1 MDHAASA
8 WLVVFTRPGGVAMVL
23 EPLSAFSV
31 ACNVLQIIELGSKVL
46 NNALDYRKAADGAL
60 TEHQDLR
67 NVLQS
72 LRNLNADL
80 RASMPKLGGS
90 NSLSTAENRLLEAN
104 AECLRLSNDFIDFLD
119 RLKIKNRHAM
129 LESIRMSIKT
139 LWYKEKME
147 AMENMLSKA
156 RDNLNV
162 AFLVYMNSKQATST
176 SQSEILRSTTRVEG
190 SILNAVNSSS
200 GSIRDEIRLLAEQLE
215 RTSLDATQNQTIL
228 QFAVSNR
235 DFLESLSDQLNSI
248 LSQHNDVQALT
259 EERQVADAQQKILD
273 SLHFPQVQ
281 ERRHQIHEAH
291 NETYRWI
298 LRPGLDQRR
307 RGDDMVAWLSSKM
320 ETRKIYWVCGKPG
333 SGKSTLMRFLD
344 DNISVRDHMF
354 PWAADC
360 TVLKAQWF
368 FWGPGNKL
376 QKSMDGL
383 LRSLLMQLL
392 EQTPNLVPQ
401 VVPLGKWRAA
411 RTSVNRTI
419 EWTESDLRYSLR
431 EYMLSVRKSS
441 KVFLLVDG
449 LDELEGTDEMRDEL
463 VDLLT
468 DLASLENVKI
478 CLSSRPWNV
487 FSDSF
492 SDIPQLRLE
501 DLTYDDISK
510 YVKSQ
515 LRSHK
520 RFQYLLRHD
529 RNNAES
535 LISTITRKAAGVFL
549 WVRLVVRELLK
560 GLRDGDG
567 VRAMWKTL
575 DGIPAD
581 LNEYFQRLMDSIS
594 PQNRLEASTY
604 LQITLHEER
613 DFVSL
618 HPHRLLDLSFTDEG
632 FPDFVLTKRYKFGGL
647 DLLDREGL
655 KFLIDST
662 ARRLNSRCMG
672 LLECLYE
679 PDDFL
684 IIDDSE
690 ISESNEARAPQRDI
704 VLEPSIYPHLFEG
717 RGLLRP
723 FMIKVEFFHRTCRD
737 FLLTPEIQSVLHQYT
752 NGPYDARMFL
762 LNARIAQMMALE
774 AAETGPNLSLGLA
787 SYLMS
792 VLSLPS
798 WKDTPSSITAAT
810 MIQPVIET
818 LFQNYEFSESSW
830 YIGSSCAGWQEER
843 SSFLTLAIDFDLNG
857 YIMAFMTPEQV
868 RNKRG
873 RPILDYILRPRF
885 AHSPETLNIGN
896 SAPNPEL
903 LNRVL
908 EYGANPNDV
917 FEGVSVWAL
926 FLSFV
931 ADWLA
936 IDGGNAFEKQA
947 YFNAIAI
954 LIRHGAASRLPR
966 SWLSGAGD
974 YQFNYDYIT
983 SDDISSEV
991 RFLERWRQ
999 VRLVMNAEGSRLSEP
1014 WYAIVDLLE
1023 TFAVQ
1028 FGPGVNDLK
1037 ALAQDRSKMS
1047 NEES

>member
-1 MDHAASA
+1 
-8 WLVVFTRPGGVAMVL
+8 MVL

-90 NSLSTAENRLLEAN
+90 NSLSTTENRLLEAN

-162 AFLVYMNSKQATST
+162 AFLV
-176 SQSEILRSTTRVEG
+176 
-190 SILNAVNSSS
+190 
-200 GSIRDEIRLLAEQLE
+200 LLAEQLE

-594 PQNRLEASTY
+594 P
-604 LQITLHEER
+604 
-613 DFVSL
+613 
-618 HPHRLLDLSFTDEG
+618 
-632 FPDFVLTKRYKFGGL
+632 
-647 DLLDREGL
+647 
-655 KFLIDST
+655 
-662 ARRLNSRCMG
+662 
-672 LLECLYE
+672 
-679 PDDFL
+679 
-684 IIDDSE
+684 
-690 ISESNEARAPQRDI
+690 
-704 VLEPSIYPHLFEG
+704 
-717 RGLLRP
+717 
-723 FMIKVEFFHRTCRD
+723 
-737 FLLTPEIQSVLHQYT
+737 
-752 NGPYDARMFL
+752 
-762 LNARIAQMMALE
+762 
-774 AAETGPNLSLGLA
+774 
-787 SYLMS
+787 
-792 VLSLPS
+792 
-798 WKDTPSSITAAT
+798 
-810 MIQPVIET
+810 
-818 LFQNYEFSESSW
+818 
-830 YIGSSCAGWQEER
+830 
-843 SSFLTLAIDFDLNG
+843 
-857 YIMAFMTPEQV
+857 
-868 RNKRG
+868 
-873 RPILDYILRPRF
+873 
-885 AHSPETLNIGN
+885 
-896 SAPNPEL
+896 
-903 LNRVL
+903 
-908 EYGANPNDV
+908 
-917 FEGVSVWAL
+917 
-926 FLSFV
+926 
-931 ADWLA
+931 
-936 IDGGNAFEKQA
+936 
-947 YFNAIAI
+947 
-954 LIRHGAASRLPR
+954 
-966 SWLSGAGD
+966 
-974 YQFNYDYIT
+974 
-983 SDDISSEV
+983 
-991 RFLERWRQ
+991 
-999 VRLVMNAEGSRLSEP
+999 
-1014 WYAIVDLLE
+1014 
-1023 TFAVQ
+1023 
-1028 FGPGVNDLK
+1028 
-1037 ALAQDRSKMS
+1037 
-1047 NEES
+1047 